1 MSRTPQPRTP
11 LSRPRPTTARRTV
24 FTPFFDLVRAV
35 PFRRTR
41 PRLLGGVAAGIAA
54 GTGANV
60 WLVRL
65 GLLVASLLPVIGVG
79 AYVLAWVL
87 LPWEDHTIP
96 AERLLSSGA

>member
-1 MSRTPQPRTP
+1 MI
-11 LSRPRPTTARRTV
+11 
-24 FTPFFDLVRAV
+24 

-54 GTGANV
+54 GTGVNV

-65 GLLVASLLPVIGVG
+65 ALLVASLLPVVGVG
-79 AYVLAWVL
+79 AYLAAWAL

-96 AERLLSSGA
+96 AERALSR